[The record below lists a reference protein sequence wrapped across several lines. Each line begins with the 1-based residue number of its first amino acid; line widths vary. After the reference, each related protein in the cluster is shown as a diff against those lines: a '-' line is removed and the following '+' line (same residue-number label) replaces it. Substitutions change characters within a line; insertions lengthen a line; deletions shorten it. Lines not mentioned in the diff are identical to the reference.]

1 MDVSFDA
8 LARDQFVEN
17 GQHLL
22 AVLIGALE
30 PGLHAN
36 LIAVPPQELVEQLA
50 RDVDIAAE
58 GVGRVAAQEEPVEQR
73 RLALGRQRVEV
84 VQ

>member
-1 MDVSFDA
+1 MNVGFYA
-8 LARDQFVEN
+8 FARDEFVED

-22 AVLIGALE
+22 AVLVGALQ
-30 PGLHAN
+30 PGLHSN
-36 LIAVPPQELVEQLA
+36 LIAVPPEELVEQLA

-58 GVGRVAAQEEPVEQR
+58 SVGRVAAQEEPVEQR